1 MVNAAWIDRLRRVRR
16 VRPPELEGGRW
27 LETRAGR
34 LRAVER
40 GDPGA
45 PPVLLVPDPPNGL
58 EQLAPLIADLARDR
72 RVLAVEAPGFGY
84 SGTAPGYGFGLEA
97 MADLLV
103 ELLEGLGRPAVLGL
117 TCVVTL
123 AGLRA
128 AHRRPDLVSGLVLGQ
143 TAGPAE
149 LLAWARRVD
158 PWGLVGTPVV
168 GQLLVRSFAP
178 RVARA
183 WYRAALPRDADPAP
197 LLDPALEALARG
209 ARFPLASSF
218 QALRRAD
225 LRPEGLTSQAPAVV
239 LFGTADRTHRRTDP
253 ASVLAL
259 VPRAELR
266 RLEGCGHFP
275 DLERVDAFAA
285 AVREVGR

>member
-1 MVNAAWIDRLRRVRR
+1 VNAAWIDRIRRVRR
-16 VRPPELEGGRW
+16 PRPPELEGGRW

-40 GDPGA
+40 GDAGA
-45 PPVLLVPDPPNGL
+45 PAVLLVPDPPNGL
-58 EQLAPLIADLARDR
+58 EQLGPLVADLARDH

-84 SGTAPGYGFGLEA
+84 SGTTPGWGYGLEA

-103 ELLEGLGRPAVLGL
+103 ELLEARPAVLGL
-117 TCVVTL
+117 TCVMTL
-123 AGLRA
+123 PGLRA
-128 AHRRPDLVSGLVLGQ
+128 ANRRPDLVRGLVLGQ
-143 TAGPAE
+143 TAGPQE
-149 LLAWARRVD
+149 LLGWARRVD

-168 GQLLVRSFAP
+168 GQLLVRTFSR

-218 QALRRAD
+218 QALRKAD

-253 ASVLAL
+253 ASVLPLA
-259 VPRAELR
+259 PRAELR

-275 DLERVDAFAA
+275 DLERPDAFAA
-285 AVREVGR
+285 AVRDVGAGA